1 MDSNPDTAKTNK
13 TEQPETNVTQAAA
26 VAAAI
31 PDLMQAVQQ
40 QGGAATMTTTTTT
53 SNGAAIDTALNDP
66 TPAYVPGTVLKP
78 SSVWPPPI
86 FLTAQASD
94 QERFY
99 IEHRWHAQY
108 SWYDKRATDAKR
120 MHTTLR
126 LVVGIGSV
134 IVPVL
139 IGSNWLDLFGIVGIQ
154 QFLTITISLGVAIA
168 TAIETVYKPGDNWRS
183 YRAAAEEL
191 AREKTMYDV
200 KAGPYRRTKT
210 PFLLFTERC
219 EDIFTKQNGQWLQMQ
234 TIEEREDEKKP
245 QIQQTVS
252 KAQVIAPPATDI
264 NSDGSAG

>member
-1 MDSNPDTAKTNK
+1 MDTNPDIAKTNK
-13 TEQPETNVTQAAA
+13 NEKPQEHNAPAAA

-31 PDLMQAVQQ
+31 PDLVEAVQQ
-40 QGGAATMTTTTTT
+40 QGGAAIMTATTTT
-53 SNGAAIDTALNDP
+53 SNNTNADALFSDTAP
-66 TPAYVPGTVLKP
+66 SYVPGTVLKP

-108 SWYDKRATDAKR
+108 SWYDKRASDAKK

-126 LVVGIGSV
+126 LIVGIGSV

-139 IGSNWLDLFGIVGIQ
+139 IGSNWLDLLGIVGFQ
-154 QFLTITISLGVAIA
+154 QFLTISISLAVAVA

-200 KAGPYRRTKT
+200 KAGPYRRAKNA
-210 PFLLFTERC
+210 FLVFTERC
-219 EDIFTKQNGQWLQMQ
+219 EDIITKQNGQWLQMH
-234 TIEEREDEKKP
+234 TVEEREDEKKP
-245 QIQQTVS
+245 QVQQTVA
-252 KAQVIAPPATDI
+252 KAQVIAPPVADL